1 MNDYEIQ
8 RRLRM
13 IREVADD
20 YEAAHCLED
29 DLHRDVLRAIAEADY
44 TVRLDIDP
52 GSPVDKTLTDEI
64 QQIRALCRS
73 ALESL
78 DIDFPRHCA

>member
-8 RRLRM
+8 RRLRK

-20 YEAAHCLED
+20 YEDAHCLED
-29 DLHRDVLRAIAEADY
+29 ELLADVMRAVSQGDYRVPWQDGDSVEYSLQAE
-44 TVRLDIDP
+44 IDH
-52 GSPVDKTLTDEI
+52 I
-64 QQIRALCRS
+64 QALCRA

>member
-8 RRLRM
+8 RRLRK
-13 IREVADD
+13 IRDFAGRDSEVA
-20 YEAAHCLED
+20 HIFED
-29 DLHRDVLRAIAEADY
+29 ELHRDVLRAIADGDY
-44 TVRLDIDP
+44 RVPWQDGDSVEYSLQAEIDH
-52 GSPVDKTLTDEI
+52 I
-64 QQIRALCRS
+64 QALCRA